1 MIYSIPGKQ
10 ITYREG
16 QILRRVSGI
25 KMRFHSDVSNE
36 LKVLVFNFRKAI
48 EAAKA
53 NYEPGEFFRKFPVG
67 QCGNASDILAQYL
80 LDEGISP
87 IIYVNGTYYG
97 DNYNDRWAH
106 TWLVVN
112 GFVVDITGDQFKDKA
127 KPLKNDVPIYI
138 GPMTEY
144 YRLFEIGPGGKCK
157 HLGLDPTWYNYH
169 ELKDWYKTV
178 LKYLT

>member
-1 MIYSIPGKQ
+1 
-10 ITYREG
+10 
-16 QILRRVSGI
+16 
-25 KMRFHSDVSNE
+25 MRFHSDVSNE